1 MLSRISKIPRVIAAT
16 AVRANANLPASE
28 PSYNEQTQKFYVKA
42 AEQCKDKA
50 LSDFENQRKNVDQ
63 RGKADRKNPETLAR
77 KKREIEGHFETMKHC
92 EEVLQYNLSVT
103 MDDGAQEIFSA
114 WRCRH
119 STFVLPTKGGIRYDL
134 AVNADE
140 VQALAT
146 LMTWKCS
153 VLDLPFGGG
162 KGGICFEPKNYS
174 QGEIRR
180 ITKEFARQMVAKGT
194 LGPSTD
200 VPAPDMNTGGNEM
213 VWIMETY
220 KENTAVKEGYPA
232 VITGKPISAE
242 GIDGRTS
249 ATGRGVWLSTDVFM
263 NSEVTMNQVG
273 ISTGLEGKSVVV
285 QGFGNVGFH
294 SARYFKK
301 AGAKIVGVVEWD
313 CSIWS
318 TDPEGIS
325 PRDLEEHKLEN
336 GSIKGFPGTESRS
349 EEDVMYADVDI
360 LALCA
365 REQSVHCDNVEHFR
379 AKVFS
384 EGANG
389 PITPHAHD
397 YLVSQNRLIVPDLYC
412 NAGGVFVSM
421 LEWLKGKDRR
431 EVGFFD
437 SDKSEKDVVQETLD
451 REMRKHGKHILDIA
465 AENNHGLD
473 LRLSAYC
480 KSIDRV
486 FAAKLNQ

>member
-1 MLSRISKIPRVIAAT
+1 
-16 AVRANANLPASE
+16 
-28 PSYNEQTQKFYVKA
+28 
-42 AEQCKDKA
+42 
-50 LSDFENQRKNVDQ
+50 
-63 RGKADRKNPETLAR
+63 
-77 KKREIEGHFETMKHC
+77 
-92 EEVLQYNLSVT
+92 
-103 MDDGAQEIFSA
+103 
-114 WRCRH
+114 
-119 STFVLPTKGGIRYDL
+119 
-134 AVNADE
+134 
-140 VQALAT
+140 
-146 LMTWKCS
+146 
-153 VLDLPFGGG
+153 
-162 KGGICFEPKNYS
+162 
-174 QGEIRR
+174 
-180 ITKEFARQMVAKGT
+180 
-194 LGPSTD
+194 
-200 VPAPDMNTGGNEM
+200 M

-325 PRDLEEHKLEN
+325 PRDLEEHKLSN
-336 GSIKGFPGTESRS
+336 GSIKNFPGTESRS

-360 LALCA
+360 LALGA
-365 REQSVHCDNVEHFR
+365 REQSVHCDNVANFR

-389 PITPHAHD
+389 PITPYAHD

-437 SDKSEKDVVQETLD
+437 AEKSEKDVVQETLD
-451 REMRKHGKHILDIA
+451 REMRKHGQHILDIA

>member
-1 MLSRISKIPRVIAAT
+1 MLSRNFSKSRAILAAS
-16 AVRANANLPASE
+16 VRANSNVPASE
-28 PSYNEQTQKFYVKA
+28 PTYNEQTQQFYIKA
-42 AEQCKDKA
+42 AELCKDKA
-50 LSDFENQRKNVDQ
+50 LADYKAARKNVDQ
-63 RGKADRKNPETLAR
+63 KAKAQRRNPATIERKQ
-77 KKREIEGHFETMKHC
+77 REIEGHFETMKHC
-92 EEVLQYNLSVT
+92 EEVLKYNLSVT
-103 MDDGAQEIFSA
+103 MDDGSQRVFPAYRS
-114 WRCRH
+114 RH

-134 AVNADE
+134 AVNDDE

-162 KGGICFEPKNYS
+162 KGGICFEPKEHT

-180 ITKEFARQMVAKGT
+180 ITKEFARQMIAKGT
-194 LGPSTD
+194 LGPDTD
-200 VPAPDMNTGGNEM
+200 VPAPDMNTGGQEM

-220 KENTAVKEGYPA
+220 KENAARPENYPA
-232 VITGKPISAE
+232 VITGKPINAE

-263 NSEVTMNQVG
+263 NDANVMNQIG
-273 ISTGLEGKSVVV
+273 MSTGIKGKSCVV

-301 AGAKIVGVVEWD
+301 AGAKIMGVVEWD

-318 TDPEGIS
+318 TSEEGID
-325 PRDLEEHKLEN
+325 PRALEDYKLAN
-336 GSIKGFPGTESRS
+336 GTIKDFPGTVAKS
-349 EEDVMYADVDI
+349 EEEVMYAEVDI

-365 REQSVHCDNVEHFR
+365 REQSIHCDNVKHFK

-397 YLVSQNRLIVPDLYC
+397 YLVSQNKLIVPDLYC
-412 NAGGVFVSM
+412 NAGGVFVSC
-421 LEWLKGKDRR
+421 LEWMKGKDRR
-431 EVGFFD
+431 PVGFFD
-437 SDKSEKDVVQETLD
+437 ANKSEKDTVQETLD
-451 REMRKHGKHILDIA
+451 REMRTHGSKILEIA
-465 AENNHGLD
+465 EENGHGLD
-473 LRLSAYC
+473 LRLAAYC

-486 FAAKLNQ
+486 FAAKLQS